1 MALPTKIMLISAD
14 ASTSNS
20 VCICLLAS
28 GYRVIYLSRGSNAL
42 EMIYKEKP
50 ALVIVDIDLPDFN
63 SLAIVRLIRSD
74 SFLDTVP
81 VILMGSNLKEDDALI
96 GLEAGADL
104 CLMEAFHPQV
114 FVARVRSLLR
124 RCELVKVR

>member
-1 MALPTKIMLISAD
+1 
-14 ASTSNS
+14 
-20 VCICLLAS
+20 
-28 GYRVIYLSRGSNAL
+28 VIYLSRGSNAL